1 MWVQVPSDAPE
12 NIKLHITGDK
22 HMINPD
28 RAKRVGINAC
38 IEKLGREFVEAH
50 RDAVIYAY
58 GMNQD
63 VMYCFVGVDDKPQ
76 KGTEKLMLD
85 SVSKWPYRV
94 SCNVDLETEAITFI
108 ECVVKE

>member
-1 MWVQVPSDAPE
+1 
-12 NIKLHITGDK
+12 
-22 HMINPD
+22 MINAD

-50 RDAVIYAY
+50 RDSVIYAY

-76 KGTEKLMLD
+76 KGTDKLMLD